1 MKGLTADE
9 LSTLI
14 RVSMSMV
21 RSSEGAIRR
30 GQAYMNVLYEIRP
43 DLYEEITI
51 NQPQVDCF
59 YNDDKIDN
67 FMNFLKDLDD

>member
-21 RSSEGAIRR
+21 RTSGGAIRK

-43 DLYEEITI
+43 DLYGAITSTDS
-51 NQPQVDCF
+51 DCF
-59 YNDDKIDN
+59 YNDDNIDN
-67 FMNFLKDLDD
+67 FMHFLKDLDE

>member
-21 RSSEGAIRR
+21 RTSGGAIRK

-43 DLYEEITI
+43 DLYGEITS

-67 FMNFLKDLDD
+67 FMHFLKDLDE

>member
-21 RSSEGAIRR
+21 RSSGGAIRK

-43 DLYEEITI
+43 DLYGEITI

-59 YNDDKIDN
+59 YNDTKVEA
-67 FMNFLKDLDD
+67 FMEFLNGLDG